1 MEPRFDSSN
10 AVLWPL
16 MDNDEAIVQTQRD
29 IVHDGA
35 VSEARSG
42 TLYLAG
48 KRVSDCSHGTERV
61 AIELAW
67 HW

>member
-1 MEPRFDSSN
+1 MKPRFDSSDS
-10 AVLWPL
+10 VVRPL

-35 VSEARSG
+35 VSEAYSG
-42 TLYLAG
+42 TLYPASQ
-48 KRVSDCSHGTERV
+48 RVSHCSHGTERV
-61 AIELAW
+61 AIELTW